1 MKLIRNVLLASGNSF
16 KKVNVLFSDTIQQIG
31 VGNFDLAAVDEE
43 YDFSDCIIIPGAV
56 DMHVHLLDG
65 SNNEA
70 KNIEKVSRLALSGGY
85 TTLANLSF
93 TTTNPLVKAAQVK
106 HYIDLIEQKSAC
118 DVALWGQCDFS
129 EFPYHLNNMHELW
142 SAGVAGFLITHPSSN
157 TLIEDMSYE
166 DIMGLFDTIYD
177 TDVSFSFQGYDS
189 EDASQ
194 SKDFTEQFI
203 AKRLVSIR
211 KLLRRI
217 QDNPLHFIGI
227 YDVDSI
233 ELLNNAFR
241 RADLT
246 YAVPIAQ
253 LIKIISKFRKTGYTK
268 DEAFSEFVKLLFD
281 SMKNGKLYTLST
293 QAGKEH
299 PSDDRLCKQAFSG
312 YSESLLQ
319 WGVPWVFSELWKNG
333 RASIQ
338 SCIRMVSE
346 NPAKRL
352 GLFPVKGCIQKGSD
366 ADMTIIDPRV
376 TVESALQDHEGNPLE
391 LSCAIKATFL
401 RGCLYQGKN
410 NKSFCKG
417 KFVRRTGT
425 TRRKTNSSCWN

>member
-16 KKVNVLFSDTIQQIG
+16 KKVNVLFDDKIHQIG
-31 VGNFDLAAVDEE
+31 TGNMDLATVDEE

-65 SNNEA
+65 NKEEGRYLER
-70 KNIEKVSRLALSGGY
+70 ISRLALSGGY

-93 TTTNPLVKAAQVK
+93 NTSRPLVKSAQID
-106 HYIDLIEQKSAC
+106 HYTDLINQKSAC
-118 DVALWGQCDFS
+118 DIALWGQCDFS

-142 SAGVAGFLITHPSSN
+142 SAGVVGFVIAHPSPNS
-157 TLIEDMSYE
+157 LIEDMSYE

-177 TDVSFSFQGYDS
+177 TDVSFAFQGFDKEETGLQNDIS
-189 EDASQ
+189 EL
-194 SKDFTEQFI
+194 FVE
-203 AKRLVSIR
+203 KRLVSIR
-211 KLLRRI
+211 KLLRRL

-227 YDVDSI
+227 YDVASI
-233 ELLNNAFR
+233 ELLNIAFR

-246 YAVPIAQ
+246 YAVPIQ
-253 LIKIISKFRKTGYTK
+253 HLIGIISKFRKTGYTK

-293 QAGKEH
+293 QAGTEH
-299 PSDDRLCKQAFSG
+299 PSKDKLLRQAFSG

-333 RASIQ
+333 KASIQ

-366 ADMTIIDPRV
+366 ADITIIDPRV
-376 TVESALQDHEGNPLE
+376 TVESAILDEAGNPLE

-401 RGCLYQGKN
+401 RGCLHQS
-410 NKSFCKG
+410 KSQKTQCKG
-417 KFVRRTGT
+417 RFVKRTGT